1 MGFDPFIDV
10 SKLFDDAVAESG
22 KFSAW
27 LQLLFVTVCYVVIL
41 VYGSMKIAD
50 GGELLLLVPSLSG
63 IVGGIILPILGAVP
77 DGAMILFSGLGENAE
92 KEVSVGVGALAGSTV
107 MLLTIP
113 SFLAIL
119 GGSKPDKEN
128 PTSFIR
134 KCVKPLPYVGKSS
147 YTILITAVFYL
158 TLQICCFIFKTEIP
172 GQVPKSER
180 YIAII
185 HGILCFVGFIVYLYY
200 QYRSSLNK
208 EETKE
213 KADALAVEQIR
224 ADNISF
230 KTAIFQ
236 LGLQNETNVSDVP
249 LLQNDDLQSLEN
261 GETLIP
267 NNANNKRIRKILKY
281 FFRMFDTDNSK
292 SLDLNEITLVLQHL
306 HENIPKAQIVELFN
320 QADLDHNGSINFD
333 EFCDMILK
341 YVREHPEQNEK
352 IVETPENDDE
362 EDEEIPPDLADLPP
376 EIQQKKIKQRSFGQL
391 GLGLLLVFI
400 FSDPACSCFNEIG
413 KRSGIPAFFVSFVLA
428 PFVSNGSELLSAYV
442 FAAKKTSE
450 TISVSLSTL
459 IGAAAMNNTFCLGIL
474 LVCIAAK
481 NLPWDYLA
489 QVCGILF
496 VEVGCILLVM
506 LLKKVTILHA
516 IGNIALYPIAI
527 ALIYV
532 IGKISGKWS
541 VVE

>member
-10 SKLFDDAVAESG
+10 TDLFDDALAESG
-22 KFSAW
+22 KLSAW
-27 LQLLFVTVCYVVIL
+27 LQLLFLTACYVVIL
-41 VYGSMKIAD
+41 IYGSKKIAD

-63 IVGGIILPILGAVP
+63 VVGGIILPILGAVP
-77 DGAMILFSGLGENAE
+77 DGAMILFSGLGENAA

-113 SFLAIL
+113 SFLGLL
-119 GGSKPDKEN
+119 GGSKQDPEK
-128 PTSFIR
+128 PGFFHSL
-134 KCVKPLPYVGKSS
+134 VKPLPYVAKTSW
-147 YTILITAVFYL
+147 TILITGVFYV
-158 TLQICCFIFKTEIP
+158 TIQICCFIFKTNDGER
-172 GQVPKSER
+172 VPKAER

-185 HGILCFVGFIVYLYY
+185 HGVLCFAGFIVYLFY

-230 KTAIFQ
+230 KTAIYQ
-236 LGLQNETNVSDVP
+236 LGLQTETVVSDTP
-249 LLQNDDLQSLEN
+249 LLQSQDLQSIDQQML
-261 GETLIP
+261 P
-267 NNANNKRIRKILKY
+267 NNSDNKRIRKILKY

-306 HENIPKAQIVELFN
+306 HENIPKQQVRELFE
-320 QADLDHNGSINFD
+320 QSDADHNGTISFD
-333 EFCDMILK
+333 EFCNMIIR
-341 YVREHPEQNEK
+341 YVREHPEQQPKNIENEAG
-352 IVETPENDDE
+352 ENDE
-362 EDEEIPPDLADLPP
+362 EDEEIPQDLADLPP
-376 EIQQKKIKQRSFGQL
+376 EVQQKKIKQRAFGQL
-391 GLGLLLVFI
+391 AWGLLLVFV
-400 FSDPACSCFNEIG
+400 FSDPAVSCFNEIG
-413 KRSGIPAFFVSFVLA
+413 RRSGIPAFFVSFVLA

-489 QVCGILF
+489 QIVGILF
-496 VEVGCILLVM
+496 VEIGSLLLVF
-506 LLKKVTILHA
+506 LWKRVTIVHA
-516 IGNIALYPIAI
+516 FGNLALYPVAI
-527 ALIYV
+527 ALIYFV
-532 IGKISGKWS
+532 GKISGHWS

>member
-10 SKLFDDAVAESG
+10 TDLFDDALAESG
-22 KFSAW
+22 KLSAW
-27 LQLLFVTVCYVVIL
+27 IQLLFLTACYVVIL
-41 VYGSMKIAD
+41 IYGSKKIAD

-63 IVGGIILPILGAVP
+63 VVGGIILPILGAVP
-77 DGAMILFSGLGENAE
+77 DGAMILFSGLGENAA

-113 SFLAIL
+113 SFLGL
-119 GGSKPDKEN
+119 LSGSKPDPEK
-128 PTSFIR
+128 PGFFH
-134 KCVKPLPYVGKSS
+134 KLVKPLPYVAKTSW
-147 YTILITAVFYL
+147 TILITAVFYV
-158 TLQICCFIFKTEIP
+158 TIQICCFIFKTNDGEH
-172 GQVPKSER
+172 VPKAER
-180 YIAII
+180 YIAIV
-185 HGILCFVGFIVYLYY
+185 HGVLCFIAFIIYLVY

-230 KTAIFQ
+230 KTAIYQ
-236 LGLQNETNVSDVP
+236 LGLQTEAVASDAP
-249 LLQNDDLQSLEN
+249 LLESQDLQSIEQPI
-261 GETLIP
+261 IP
-267 NNANNKRIRKILKY
+267 NNTDNKRIRKILKY

-292 SLDLNEITLVLQHL
+292 TLDLNEVTLVLQHL
-306 HENIPKAQIVELFN
+306 HENIPKQQAKELFE
-320 QADLDHNGSINFD
+320 QSDSDHNGSINFD
-333 EFCDMILK
+333 EFCDMVLK
-341 YVREHPEQNEK
+341 YVREHPEQEQKQIEK
-352 IVETPENDDE
+352 ETGEDDE

-376 EIQQKKIKQRSFGQL
+376 EVQQKKIKQRAFGQL
-391 GLGLLLVFI
+391 AWGLLLVFV
-400 FSDPACSCFNEIG
+400 FSDPAVSCFNEIG
-413 KRSGIPAFFVSFVLA
+413 RRSGIPAFFVSFVLA

-489 QVCGILF
+489 QIIGILF
-496 VEVGCILLVM
+496 VEVGSMLLVF
-506 LLKKVTILHA
+506 LWKRVTIAHA
-516 IGNIALYPIAI
+516 IGNFALYPIAI
-527 ALIYV
+527 ALIYF
-532 IGKISGKWS
+532 IGKVSGRWS